1 MMNMLSITIRF
12 PDDVAAEARAESQTE
27 GESMNQF
34 VVDAV
39 TEAIAR
45 RRALRAVANM
55 ARRRHRMIAEARVS
69 APSEPMIRQLREG
82 TGRRD

>member
-1 MMNMLSITIRF
+1 MLSTTIRF
-12 PDDVAAEARAESQTE
+12 PDDVAAEARAESLTE

-45 RRALRAVANM
+45 RRALRALANM
-55 ARRRHRMIAEARVS
+55 ASRRRRMTAEARVS